1 MLRAREQDH
10 VAAVLTRRE
19 ERNAEIA
26 RLTQVGLSPSEI
38 AEQVGCCE
46 RTVFRA
52 RRAAEQQGA
61 AA

>member
-1 MLRAREQDH
+1 M
-10 VAAVLTRRE
+10 TRRE

-26 RLTQVGLSPSEI
+26 RLTQAGLSPSEI

-46 RTVFRA
+46 RTVFRTQ
-52 RRAAEQQGA
+52 RAQQGA